1 MERSMVRIAVLGL
14 SLIAPGQAPTAPGSG
29 KANDMTPE
37 EKRAALEGIEAS
49 LHRSAMKVLET
60 PESEREAIYE
70 IVRQSLEDADRVIPQ
85 KKGFIDQY
93 MIWLRSLVGII
104 EAGGGARGGTA

>member
-1 MERSMVRIAVLGL
+1 
-14 SLIAPGQAPTAPGSG
+14 
-29 KANDMTPE
+29 
-37 EKRAALEGIEAS
+37 
-49 LHRSAMKVLET
+49 MKVLET

-85 KKGFIDQY
+85 EKGFIDQY

-104 EAGGGARGGTA
+104 EAGGGARGGTARRHPSKGTRGAPGRFVLLPKDLVTGPAKPCNLNFARPAPAMRAGFPSGR

>member
-1 MERSMVRIAVLGL
+1 
-14 SLIAPGQAPTAPGSG
+14 
-29 KANDMTPE
+29 MTPE
-37 EKRAALEGIEAS
+37 EKRATLEGIEAS

-85 KKGFIDQY
+85 EKGFIDQY